1 MSVVTIS
8 RLDACRGEEV
18 AAEVARRLG
27 YRLVDRVLMKDLI
40 YSYDL
45 LASLGKLESP
55 GPEEEEK
62 IREVTEGIIRHLAYR
77 ENIVLLG
84 HGGQFLFRNWP
95 STFHVRIIAGMEHRL
110 RHFSGVGKGDRS
122 TELRRGER
130 KRQRLVRKYSGR
142 DLTLPEHYDLVV
154 RMDGLG
160 VDEAAKIIAGGVT
173 GRQWPGGGDPGEIS
187 SYGSLRGLEEI
198 VLDPLP
204 ANRGGEA
211 AFGHPS
217 EAEFARVLDFYQIRW
232 EYEPTT
238 FPIRW
243 ASDGTVLESFSP
255 DFYLPDMDVYLELTT
270 MKQALVTKKNRKV
283 RLFREIYPDKTLNIF
298 YGRDYRKLAFKY
310 GLE

>member
-55 GPEEEEK
+55 GAEEEET
-62 IREVTEGIIRHLAYR
+62 IRRVTEGIIRHLAYR

-84 HGGQFLFRNWP
+84 HGGQFLFRRWP
-95 STFHVRIIAGMEHRL
+95 STFHVRIIAGVEHRL
-110 RHFSGVGKGDRS
+110 RHFGGGKGDPTADLLRS
-122 TELRRGER
+122 ER
-130 KRQRLVRKYSGR
+130 KRRRLVKKYYGQ
-142 DLTLPEHYDLVV
+142 DLSLPEHYDLVV
-154 RMDGLG
+154 RMDDLG
-160 VDEAAKIIAGGVT
+160 VDEAAEIITVAVT
-173 GRQWPGGGDPGEIS
+173 GRQWPGGGDPGKIS
-187 SYGSLRGLEEI
+187 GYGSLRGLEEI

-204 ANRGGEA
+204 AAGKAEA
-211 AFGHPS
+211 SFAHPS
-217 EAEFARVLDFYQIRW
+217 EAEFARILDFYQIRW

-238 FPIRW
+238 FPLRW
-243 ASDGTVLESFSP
+243 ASDGSVLESFSP

-283 RLFREIYPDKTLNIF
+283 RLFRELYPDKTLNIF

>member
-45 LASLGKLESP
+45 LASLGRLESP
-55 GPEEEEK
+55 GAEEEK
-62 IREVTEGIIRHLAYR
+62 IRQITEGIIRHLAYR

-84 HGGQFLFRNWP
+84 HGGQFLFRHWP
-95 STFHVRIIAGMEHRL
+95 STFHIRIIAGMEHRL
-110 RHFSGVGKGDRS
+110 RHFSGGGKGGAEEQLLRS
-122 TELRRGER
+122 ER
-130 KRQRLVRKYSGR
+130 KRRKLVKEYSGQ
-142 DLTLPEHYDLVV
+142 DLSLPEHYDLVV
-154 RMDGLG
+154 RMDALG
-160 VDEAAKIIAGGVT
+160 VDEAAEIIVGAVA
-173 GRQWPGGGDPGEIS
+173 GRQWPGGGDPEEIS
-187 SYGSLRGLEEI
+187 RHGSLLGLEEI

-204 ANRGGEA
+204 AAAGEEA
-211 AFGHPS
+211 DFAHPS

-243 ASDGTVLESFSP
+243 ASDGSVLESFSP
-255 DFYLPDMDVYLELTT
+255 DFYLPDMDIYLELTT

-283 RLFREIYPDKTLNIF
+283 RLFRELYPDKTLNIF

>member
-55 GPEEEEK
+55 EPEEEEK

-122 TELRRGER
+122 TELLRGER

-211 AFGHPS
+211 AFAHPS